1 MEYLREVIM
10 TNKEIWKPIKGYE
23 GYYEI
28 SNMGRVK
35 SLERMVPYSVSGF
48 FRKQYKFY
56 LKAVGDG
63 YGYLFVCLHKKG
75 IKKYKK
81 IHQLVAS
88 AFVRGERDGLQVNHK
103 NGIITDNS
111 PENLEW
117 VTPRENTLHAI
128 EVLGKRRD
136 KENHW
141 KHKITIAQV
150 EEMRELYKTGKYS
163 QVELA
168 KRYGIH
174 RGQLSK
180 ICNHKAWT

>member
-1 MEYLREVIM
+1 ME
-10 TNKEIWKPIKGYE
+10 NKEIWKPIKGFE

-35 SLERMVPYSVSGF
+35 SLERMVPSGILGF
-48 FRKQYKFY
+48 HRKQNEII
-56 LKAVGDG
+56 LKAAQDG
-63 YGYLFVCLHKKG
+63 YGYLFVCLHKNNL
-75 IKKYKK
+75 KKYKK
-81 IHQLVAS
+81 IHQLIAS
-88 AFVRGERDGLQVNHK
+88 AFVTGEKKGLQVNHK
-103 NGIITDNS
+103 NGIRTDNS

-117 VTPRENTLHAI
+117 ITPKENTWHAI
-128 EVLGKRRD
+128 MILGKKRS

-141 KHKITIAQV
+141 KHKITATQV

-163 QVELA
+163 QIELA

-180 ICNHKAWT
+180 ICNHKSWT

>member
-1 MEYLREVIM
+1 MA
-10 TNKEIWKPIKGYE
+10 NKEIWKPIKGFE

-35 SLERMVPYSVSGF
+35 SLERMVPYRILGLY
-48 FRKQYKFY
+48 RKQEGQI
-56 LKAVGDG
+56 LSAASDG
-63 YGYLFVCLHKKG
+63 YGYLFVILNKNRTKKTG
-75 IKKYKK
+75 K
-81 IHQLVAS
+81 IAILVAE
-88 AFVRGERDGLQVNHK
+88 AFVSGKKEGLQVNHK
-103 NGIITDNS
+103 NGVKTDNRS
-111 PENLEW
+111 ENLEW

-150 EEMRELYKTGKYS
+150 EEMRELYKTGLFS
-163 QVELA
+163 QTELA

-180 ICNHKAWT
+180 ICNHKSWI

>member
-1 MEYLREVIM
+1 M

-35 SLERMVPYSVSGF
+35 SLERMVPYRILGLY
-48 FRKQYKFY
+48 RKQRELIMKPA
-56 LKAVGDG
+56 KNG
-63 YGYLFVCLHKKG
+63 YGYYFVYLNKNSTKKMC
-75 IKKYKK
+75 
-81 IHQLVAS
+81 LVARLVAM
-88 AFVRGERDGLQVNHK
+88 AFVDGERDGLQVNHK
-103 NGIITDNS
+103 NGIVTDNR

-117 VTPRENTLHAI
+117 ITPKENTWHAI
-128 EVLGKRRD
+128 MVLGKRRD